1 MSQSPWPGSQLLSSW
16 FVPHSPS
23 PSQNVKYPETACAKF
38 QISSHLG
45 KSGLAGQLGS
55 ACESGVRQLW

>member
-23 PSQNVKYPETACAKF
+23 PSQNVKNPGTACAKF
-38 QISSHLG
+38 QISSHRG
-45 KSGLAGQLGS
+45 KSGLAGQ
-55 ACESGVRQLW
+55 